1 MAELDQAHESY
12 ELGMHTEQLSGRTQ
26 QVFFQQKSRT
36 IWFTRGRQR
45 WILIKPARS
54 MRSRSISRK

>member
-26 QVFFQQKSRT
+26 PVSYTHLRAHET
-36 IWFTRGRQR
+36 PEHRG
-45 WILIKPARS
+45 
-54 MRSRSISRK
+54 ISDVI